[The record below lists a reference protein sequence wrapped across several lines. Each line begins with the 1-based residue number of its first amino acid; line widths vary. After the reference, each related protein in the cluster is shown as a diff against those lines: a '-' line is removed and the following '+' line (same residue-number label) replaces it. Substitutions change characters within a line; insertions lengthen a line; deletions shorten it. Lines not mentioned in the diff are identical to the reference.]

1 MPTIQISI
9 LPDLIPVDKYMD
21 DDDNGGKACPLPTQ
35 DEELNAENREAAID
49 AANYRDPAES
59 GSSRLNDVC
68 GNCKAYN
75 QTEDILECIGD
86 ESGDL
91 GYCQIHKFVCESAY
105 TCDDWVEG
113 GPMTSEVEDTYR
125 DNM

>member
-9 LPDLIPVDKYMD
+9 LPDMIPVDKYD
-21 DDDNGGKACPLPTQ
+21 DDDDGKSCPLPTK
-35 DEELNAENREAAID
+35 DPELNEENKEAAIEN
-49 AANYRDPAES
+49 ASYRDPADS
-59 GSSRLNDVC
+59 GAFRLSDVC

-75 QTEDILECIGD
+75 QTEEMLECIGD

-91 GYCQIHKFVCESAY
+91 GYCQIHKFVCEAAY

-113 GPMTSEVEDTYR
+113 GPMTSDIQETYR